1 MELTNIERRS
11 KRCQADEAAEGDD
24 VNEIEVPPFPLD
36 ETLEV
41 LAQTLVLNIRR
52 LFRSQP
58 SEKADAK
65 TVDQKSSA
73 AHIRRF
79 NEEPCSG
86 RSLITKRLLL
96 GTGGDTQ
103 YARCL

>member
-1 MELTNIERRS
+1 
-11 KRCQADEAAEGDD
+11 
-24 VNEIEVPPFPLD
+24 
-36 ETLEV
+36 
-41 LAQTLVLNIRR
+41 VLNIRR

-86 RSLITKRLLL
+86 RSVL
-96 GTGGDTQ
+96 
-103 YARCL
+103 